1 MAPLIGAVVFLVLSV
16 FAAHQRANSAALY
29 AVLVIRV
36 WLGVLLPG
44 IHATLAGI
52 LVALAVSIRSRIR
65 PKPLITIA
73 VSDWRDWRRAASPVK
88 LRPSL
93 NLRSNGRSG
102 TVVARYRVALFRPGL
117 ASNAAFIR
125 SQPT

>member
-1 MAPLIGAVVFLVLSV
+1 MVPRIAAGVFLVLGI
-16 FAAHQRANSAALY
+16 FAAHQRANSVALY
-29 AVLVIRV
+29 AALVIRF
-36 WLGVLLPG
+36 WLGVLLSG

-88 LRPSL
+88 LSPSL
-93 NLRSNGRSG
+93 NLRSNGRPG

-117 ASNAAFIR
+117 TSNAAVIW

>member
-1 MAPLIGAVVFLVLSV
+1 MAPLIAAVVFLVLRV

-29 AVLVIRV
+29 AVLVIRA

-88 LRPSL
+88 LSPSL
-93 NLRSNGRSG
+93 TLRSHGRPG

-117 ASNAAFIR
+117 ASNAAFPR

>member
-1 MAPLIGAVVFLVLSV
+1 MAPLIAAVVFLVLGV

-52 LVALAVSIRSRIR
+52 LGALAVSIRSRIR

-88 LRPSL
+88 LSPSL
-93 NLRSNGRSG
+93 NLRSNGRPG
-102 TVVARYRVALFRPGL
+102 TVVARYRVALFLPGL